1 MLDLAVV
8 NGDVF
13 IEGAFRKA
21 DIGIKDGKFALIS
34 EPGALPE
41 AAKVID
47 AKGKH
52 VLPGNIDTHMHIRDP
67 GHAERGTFIT
77 ESRAAAEIGRAHV

>member
-21 DIGIKDGKFALIS
+21 DIGIKDGKLIQTK
-34 EPGALPE
+34 L
-41 AAKVID
+41 
-47 AKGKH
+47 
-52 VLPGNIDTHMHIRDP
+52 NNW
-67 GHAERGTFIT
+67 
-77 ESRAAAEIGRAHV
+77 

>member
-1 MLDLAVV
+1 MVSMLDLAVV

-41 AAKVID
+41 AAKVCKRETCS
-47 AKGKH
+47 AWQH
-52 VLPGNIDTHMHIRDP
+52 
-67 GHAERGTFIT
+67 
-77 ESRAAAEIGRAHV
+77 

>member
-21 DIGIKDGKFALIS
+21 DIGIKDGKFA
-34 EPGALPE
+34 
-41 AAKVID
+41 
-47 AKGKH
+47 H
-52 VLPGNIDTHMHIRDP
+52 
-67 GHAERGTFIT
+67 
-77 ESRAAAEIGRAHV
+77 